1 MPLDT
6 LSRAYPVSP
15 AALALALRDVSAEL
29 YDGHA
34 CRVAAAQSRRAE
46 HADQEQQHHQQQ
58 HGTNGSSTNSSA
70 RSSREHG
77 DGAHD

>member
-34 CRVAAAQSRRAE
+34 CRVAAAQSRHAE
-46 HADQEQQHHQQQ
+46 HTDRQQQHHHQHHQQQ
-58 HGTNGSSTNSSA
+58 HGTNSSA

-77 DGAHD
+77 DGTHG

>member
-15 AALALALRDVSAEL
+15 AALARALRDVSAEL

-46 HADQEQQHHQQQ
+46 HTDRQQ
-58 HGTNGSSTNSSA
+58 HGTNGSSDNSSA